1 MVDDK
6 PTTGTTLTA
15 AHAPLVILLI
25 LAVIALGGSVV
36 TGTIHDVM
44 KPKVAAPNDPITIP

>member
-1 MVDDK
+1 MADDK
-6 PTTGTTLTA
+6 PNAGNALSA
-15 AHAPLVILLI
+15 AHAPLLILLI